1 MRIVPQNEEELEALA
16 DLEDEPGVLF
26 WGRPAAN
33 LSLDMVVAPN
43 MADDVKQYLADS
55 NMDYTVLNVNVQV
68 RHYIICELLN
78 NTLTNNAC
86 TLFMNRERH
95 VCEVVSTL
103 STFLNPSSTDFVTFF
118 LKYMWGALQTF
129 L

>member
-1 MRIVPQNEEELEALA
+1 MYGRSSDRITYNNHQLMRIVPQNEDELEALA

-43 MADDVKQYLADS
+43 VADDVKQHLADS

-78 NTLTNNAC
+78 NTLTDN
-86 TLFMNRERH
+86 
-95 VCEVVSTL
+95 VVPYL
-103 STFLNPSSTDFVTFF
+103 
-118 LKYMWGALQTF
+118 
-129 L
+129 

>member
-1 MRIVPQNEEELEALA
+1 MYGRSSDRITYNNHQLMRIVPQNEDELEALA

-43 MADDVKQYLADS
+43 VADDVKQHLADS

-68 RHYIICELLN
+68 RHYRFLN
-78 NTLTNNAC
+78 NTLTDN
-86 TLFMNRERH
+86 
-95 VCEVVSTL
+95 VVPYL
-103 STFLNPSSTDFVTFF
+103 LIGNGM
-118 LKYMWGALQTF
+118 L
-129 L
+129 

>member
-68 RHYIICELLN
+68 CHYIIFELLN
-78 NTLTNNAC
+78 NTYRSKTFSFLIKNN
-86 TLFMNRERH
+86 F
-95 VCEVVSTL
+95 
-103 STFLNPSSTDFVTFF
+103 
-118 LKYMWGALQTF
+118 K
-129 L
+129 

>member
-1 MRIVPQNEEELEALA
+1 MRVVPQNEDELDALE

-43 MADDVKQYLADS
+43 VADDVKQHLADS

-68 RHYIICELLN
+68 RLIVICNLIIIYNIHYYHN
-78 NTLTNNAC
+78 
-86 TLFMNRERH
+86 
-95 VCEVVSTL
+95 
-103 STFLNPSSTDFVTFF
+103 SS
-118 LKYMWGALQTF
+118 KYYADK
-129 L
+129 